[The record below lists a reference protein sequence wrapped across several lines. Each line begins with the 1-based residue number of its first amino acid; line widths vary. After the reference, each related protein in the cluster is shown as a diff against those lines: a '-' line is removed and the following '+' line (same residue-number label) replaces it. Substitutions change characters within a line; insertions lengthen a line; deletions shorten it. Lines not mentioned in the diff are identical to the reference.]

1 MAKFTYKIAFRD
13 DIDNQY
19 ITSSTI
25 APYFPPSAA
34 NLNTIIENNIFSFTE
49 DDANFVGF
57 NSQPSRLQAYQLPDG
72 QTVVV
77 KETYN
82 QDYFIEVTIPTGLQ
96 NPANPQQNGPYIFQS
111 NETTSEPS
119 PSYIIDFINTRE
131 SRVNYGSTWTRFKV
145 EDLKP
150 INPPQNAKT
159 YGFRILTPGYQE
171 LQFFSEVG
179 IQSQNGV
186 IDLGVKVLSRI
197 QVDQQKEITSFQEV
211 DSNSINNNSPSGEKA
226 KGLDRLSQIL
236 QKRSS
241 TLKTVLVTALTAE
254 IAQFGISNVKELIE
268 QSLPGQQ
275 QPSLDQLLEKLPKL
289 CPTRAKIEQIIT
301 IRNRY
306 TDQINTFFTNV
317 QRLSTGLTGSQQ
329 VAQAISI
336 GVTVTSTVR
345 KAANIALAFV
355 PLTPG
360 AAPSSINIL
369 KDLEEEIKPRLDKI
383 IKTVGVLT
391 STIAFV
397 AAILN
402 IIIQLLKILDTLILL
417 CSQQLGIP
425 FDEINNLLNSLD
437 NQLISNL
444 QNTTPNINNTYKGFR
459 FEIILDTTNNTKYP
473 KRFVVAK
480 DKFGVILLKSDS
492 SFAPNPQVLINE
504 LKFII
509 DRDRLSAE

>member
-1 MAKFTYKIAFRD
+1 MAEFTYRIAFRD

-19 ITSSTI
+19 ITSSI
-25 APYFPPSAA
+25 ISPYFPPSAA
-34 NLNTIIENNIFSFTE
+34 NLNTVVENNIFSFTE

-57 NSQPSRLQAYQLPDG
+57 NSQPTKLQAYKLPDD

-77 KETYN
+77 KQTYN
-82 QDYFIEVTIPTGLQ
+82 QDYYIEVTIPAGLQ
-96 NPANPQQNGPYIFQS
+96 NPTNPQQNGPYIFQS
-111 NETTSEPS
+111 NESTVEPS
-119 PSYIIDFINTRE
+119 PSKIIDYINVRE
-131 SRVNYGSTWTRFKV
+131 SRVDYGSTWTKFKV
-145 EDLKP
+145 EDLQP
-150 INPPQNAKT
+150 VNPPQNPKS
-159 YGFRILTPGYQE
+159 YGFRVQTPGYQE
-171 LQFFSEVG
+171 LQFFSEAGV
-179 IQSQNGV
+179 QSQNGV
-186 IDLGVKVLSRI
+186 VDLGVKVLNRI
-197 QVDQQKEITSFQEV
+197 QTNQQKEIAAFQEV
-211 DSNSINNNSPSGEKA
+211 DSNGINNNSPSGEKA
-226 KGLDRLSQIL
+226 KGLDRLSQLL

-254 IAQFGISNVKELIE
+254 ITQFGISNIKELID
-268 QSLPGQQ
+268 QTLPGQQ
-275 QPSLDQLLEKLPKL
+275 QISLDKLLEKLPKL
-289 CPTRAKIEQIIT
+289 CPTKRKIEQIIT

-317 QRLSTGLTGSQQ
+317 QRLSTGLTGTQQ

-336 GVTVTSTVR
+336 GITVTSTVR
-345 KAANIALAFV
+345 KAANAALAFV
-355 PLTPG
+355 PVTPG

-369 KDLEEEIKPRLDKI
+369 KDLEDEIKPRLDKI
-383 IKTVGVLT
+383 LKTVGVLT

-402 IIIQLLKILDTLILL
+402 TIIQLLKILDTLILL

-444 QNTTPNINNTYKGFR
+444 QNTTSDTNNTYKGFK
-459 FEIILDTTNNTKYP
+459 FEIVLDVTNNTKYP

-492 SFAPNPQVLINE
+492 SFAPNPQILIDE

-509 DRDRLSAE
+509 DRDKLSAG